1 MKAFVTGATGFLGS
15 HVARVL
21 AEQGAELRLLVRP
34 TSDLR
39 NLDGLN
45 ADRVVGD
52 LRDAASISKAL
63 SGCDVVFHVA
73 ADYRLWVRDPD
84 EMYRSNVEGTRS
96 LLEAARKQGVRR
108 VVYTSSVATMG
119 FTSNHAWTG
128 EGARPHTSTVADEES
143 PVSLADMIGHYKRSK
158 FMAEQVAVEAARSGV
173 DVVIVNPT
181 TPIGER
187 DIKPTPTGRIV
198 VDFLK
203 RKFPA
208 YVETGLNLVDAT
220 ECARGHVQA
229 LEKGRSG
236 ERYILGGE
244 NLTLKQIL
252 DRLAAIT
259 GLPSPTV
266 KLPYIFA
273 LAAGVVDE
281 MVTGRLLGREPR
293 ATIDAVRMGRKMM
306 FVSSAKAERELGWRT
321 VPVDGAH
328 CAGRWTGSGA
338 TGMSRIAIIAAMER
352 EVGPLIRNWKVRTME
367 HGGRRYRLFENGEA
381 TLVCGGIGAEAA
393 RRATEAVIREVN
405 PVRVISVGFAGALDA
420 SLQVGHVFEPR
431 TVINAAD
438 GVRTEVGSGE
448 GILVSSATVAGK
460 EQKIRFRQSLWRECG
475 GHGSRSRGA
484 RSAGAGSRVRS
495 FESHL
500 RRRRFHPARVGS
512 LCGGRREL
520 SVRPLRVPCG
530 SAPVAVGRD
539 DCAGAE

>member
-1 MKAFVTGATGFLGS
+1 MLAFVTGATGFLGS

-39 NLDGLN
+39 NIADLN

-52 LRDAASISKAL
+52 LRDPESIEKAL
-63 SGCDVVFHVA
+63 AGCQVVFHVA
-73 ADYRLWVRDPD
+73 ADYRLWVRDPN

-96 LLEAARKQGVRR
+96 LLEAAGKRGIKR

-119 FTSNHAWTG
+119 FSLATSSSN
-128 EGARPHTSTVADEES
+128 PADEQS
-143 PVSLADMIGHYKRSK
+143 PVGIDDMIGHYKRSK
-158 FMAEQVAVEAARSGV
+158 FMAEQVAIDAAKSGI

-229 LEKGRSG
+229 LEKGRTG

-252 DRLAAIT
+252 DRLGAIT
-259 GLPSPTV
+259 GLKSPTV
-266 KLPYIFA
+266 KLPYFFA
-273 LAAGVVDE
+273 LATGVVNE

-306 FVSSAKAERELGWRT
+306 FVSSAKAEGELGWRT
-321 VPVDGAH
+321 VPVD
-328 CAGRWTGSGA
+328 
-338 TGMSRIAIIAAMER
+338 AA
-352 EVGPLIRNWKVRTME
+352 
-367 HGGRRYRLFENGEA
+367 
-381 TLVCGGIGAEAA
+381 
-393 RRATEAVIREVN
+393 
-405 PVRVISVGFAGALDA
+405 
-420 SLQVGHVFEPR
+420 
-431 TVINAAD
+431 
-438 GVRTEVGSGE
+438 
-448 GILVSSATVAGK
+448 
-460 EQKIRFRQSLWRECG
+460 
-475 GHGSRSRGA
+475 
-484 RSAGAGSRVRS
+484 
-495 FESHL
+495 L
-500 RRRRFHPARVGS
+500 RR
-512 LCGGRREL
+512 
-520 SVRPLRVPCG
+520 SVDWFRGNGYV
-530 SAPVAVGRD
+530 
-539 DCAGAE
+539 